1 MAEAPVKGQFDPAPL
16 HDWHL
21 FFGSSPPHSNLDS
34 TGLNQ
39 LWKEL
44 ISTYLLFGYWQ
55 MMETYVKFRK
65 YC

>member
-39 LWKEL
+39 L
-44 ISTYLLFGYWQ
+44 
-55 MMETYVKFRK
+55 
-65 YC
+65 